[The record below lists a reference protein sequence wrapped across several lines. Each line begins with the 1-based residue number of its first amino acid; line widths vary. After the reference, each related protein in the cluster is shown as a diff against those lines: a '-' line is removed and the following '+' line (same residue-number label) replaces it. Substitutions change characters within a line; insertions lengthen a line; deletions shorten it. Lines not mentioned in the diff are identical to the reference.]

1 MFHFQCWRLRNE
13 NIRSNCNYFKK
24 PLDILDRICY
34 TIHDVHLFLFCINYI
49 LEREREM
56 NNTLLDNY
64 DKMVVKDTVAVIHCA
79 FGDTPH
85 TVAMV
90 SVDKGLSDIQ
100 KCEKA
105 FMLTNSI
112 DDAWWNNKDVTAM
125 FPNDGCRST
134 SVGDQVLVGNT
145 KYVCD
150 SFGWSK
156 V

>member
-1 MFHFQCWRLRNE
+1 
-13 NIRSNCNYFKK
+13 
-24 PLDILDRICY
+24 
-34 TIHDVHLFLFCINYI
+34 
-49 LEREREM
+49 M
-56 NNTLLDNY
+56 NKTLLDNY

-79 FGDTPH
+79 FGDTPD

-90 SVDKGLSDIQ
+90 SVDKGLSDLE
-100 KCEKA
+100 KCDKA

-112 DDAWWNNKDVTAM
+112 DNAWWKNEEGTAM

>member
-1 MFHFQCWRLRNE
+1 MN
-13 NIRSNCNYFKK
+13 KK
-24 PLDILDRICY
+24 
-34 TIHDVHLFLFCINYI
+34 
-49 LEREREM
+49 
-56 NNTLLDNY
+56 LLDNY

-90 SVDKGLSDIQ
+90 SVDKGLLDTE
-100 KCEKA
+100 KCDKA

-112 DDAWWNNKDVTAM
+112 DNAWWENEEVTPM

-145 KYVCD
+145 KYEC
-150 SFGWSK
+150 SPYGWEI
-156 V
+156 VT